1 MKTSGDKQ
9 KCINKNV
16 AVVLAAGTGSRMKS
30 GVAKQFMLLSDRPLI
45 YYALRTMEESKLID
59 ECILVTGAGDEEK
72 IRREVVEEYGFQ
84 KVKAIIP
91 GGSERCF
98 SVANAM
104 RWLAKESGAR
114 VRQGLPRVSGYVFIH
129 DGARPFV
136 TEEILERC
144 LEAAKACGACVAAM
158 PSKDTVKLAD
168 AEGFAGETPERGRV
182 WTVQTPQTFERELI
196 IKAYALFEEA
206 VKAQNEKAANAEQVG
221 RVPFVTDDA
230 SVVERFTDV
239 KVKLVEGAYENL
251 KITTPE
257 DMLIAEAL
265 LTEKNKGKF
274 EKSC

>member
-9 KCINKNV
+9 KCMDKNV

-45 YYALRTMEESKLID
+45 YYALRTMEESKVID

-104 RWLAKESGAR
+104 RWLAEESNALE
-114 VRQGLPRVSGYVFIH
+114 RQGAPRISGYVFIH

-136 TEEILERC
+136 TEEILKRC

-168 AEGFAGETPERGRV
+168 AEGFAGETPERSRV
-182 WTVQTPQTFERELI
+182 WTVQTPQTFERDLI
-196 IKAYALFEEA
+196 IKAYARFEEA
-206 VKAQNEKAANAEQVG
+206 VKAQNEKTGKGEQSG
-221 RVPFVTDDA
+221 KTPFVTDDA
-230 SVVERFTDV
+230 SVVERFTEA

-251 KITTPE
+251 KITTPD

-265 LTEKNKGKF
+265 LIEKNKGKF

>member
-30 GVAKQFMLLSDRPLI
+30 GVAKQFMLLSDKPLI

-84 KVKAIIP
+84 TMKAIIP

-104 RWLAKESGAR
+104 RWLAKESEAR
-114 VRQGLPRVSGYVFIH
+114 VRQGLPGVSGYVFIH

-206 VKAQNEKAANAEQVG
+206 VKAQNEKAENAEEG
-221 RVPFVTDDA
+221 RKTLFVTDDA

-251 KITTPE
+251 KITTPD

-265 LTEKNKGKF
+265 LIEKNKGKF

>member
-1 MKTSGDKQ
+1 MKTCGDKQ

-104 RWLAKESGAR
+104 RWLAKESEAR
-114 VRQGLPRVSGYVFIH
+114 VRQGLPGVSGYVFIH

-206 VKAQNEKAANAEQVG
+206 VKAQNEKAGNAEEG
-221 RVPFVTDDA
+221 RKTLFVTDDA
-230 SVVERFTDV
+230 SVVERYTDV

-251 KITTPE
+251 KITTPD

-265 LTEKNKGKF
+265 LIEKNKGKF

>member
-1 MKTSGDKQ
+1 MKTSGNKQ

-84 KVKAIIP
+84 KVRAIIP

-104 RWLAKESGAR
+104 RWLADESDALER
-114 VRQGLPRVSGYVFIH
+114 KGLPRVSGHVFIH

-144 LEAAKACGACVAAM
+144 LEAAKDYGACVAAM
-158 PSKDTVKLAD
+158 PSKDTVKIAD

-196 IKAYALFEEA
+196 IKAYARFEEA
-206 VKAQNEKAANAEQVG
+206 VKARNEEIEKGERSG
-221 RVPFVTDDA
+221 KTLLVTDDA

-251 KITTPE
+251 KITTPD

-265 LTEKNKGKF
+265 LREKNKGKF

>member
-9 KCINKNV
+9 KCMDKNV

-30 GVAKQFMLLSDRPLI
+30 SVAKQFMLLSDRPLI
-45 YYALRTMEESKLID
+45 YYALRTMEESRLID
-59 ECILVTGAGDEEK
+59 ECILVTAAGDEER
-72 IRREVVEEYGFQ
+72 IRREVVEEYGFR

-104 RWLAKESGAR
+104 RWLSKEDETLEK
-114 VRQGLPRVSGYVFIH
+114 QGLPRTTGYVFIH

-144 LEAAKACGACVAAM
+144 LEAAKECSACVAAM

-168 AEGFAGETPERGRV
+168 AEGFAKETPERGCV

-196 IKAYALFEEA
+196 IQVYAQFVEA
-206 VKAQNEKAANAEQVG
+206 VNAINDKTEKDGKSAKELA
-221 RVPFVTDDA
+221 VTDDA

-239 KVKLVEGAYENL
+239 RVKLVEGAYDNL
-251 KITTPE
+251 KITTPD

-265 LTEKNKGKF
+265 LIEKNKGKF